1 MECGLGP
8 STSYY
13 YYYYHWKVLVGNRP
27 HGKVNYLGWAVEY
40 VALGA
45 AGCWLWQ
52 SVSSAV
58 LQRTATHTEDHVKW
72 AAIILVGRT
81 F

>member
-8 STSYY
+8 STSY

-27 HGKVNYLGWAVEY
+27 HGKVNYLGWAEY

-45 AGCWLWQ
+45 AGWLAGCGSRCPQ
-52 SVSSAV
+52 LCS
-58 LQRTATHTEDHVKW
+58 RGRPHTEDHVNW